1 MRQCRMQL
9 LRPEWLARIQR
20 PGLTVQLFLA
30 VLATATLVTVAMGT
44 ATQWTFHRGFIG
56 YLNQQAVVR
65 MEAALPRVQA
75 AYAQHGNW
83 SFVHDRPDVWFGL
96 VGVERIVSPQAAR
109 GQEGR
114 AMFDSDLL
122 GAGRRMSLLDSQ
134 RQHVMGFPF
143 IMADSVQREIVVDG
157 QTVGWLV
164 IAPIQ
169 GVTDTAAMRFA
180 DEQWRTSLA
189 AGVLG
194 VAMAALIA
202 WWAARKLLAPVR
214 TVAEAT
220 HRVAAGSYETRV
232 AVGSD
237 DEVGQLARDFNH
249 LAHKLEANERMRRN
263 FMADVSHELRTPLAV
278 LRGELEAL
286 EDGVRQPT
294 PETLSALLG
303 EVATLTQLVDDLY
316 DLALSDVG
324 ALSYRKEAIDIVDLV
339 DAEAQL
345 MRRSAAERQLRLTQT
360 LAAEPVWVMA
370 DASRV
375 RQLLHN
381 VLINAMRYTDA
392 GGEIALHVHREGDT
406 VHIDVMDT
414 PPGVP
419 DDMLPQLFD
428 RFFRVEGSRSRASGG
443 SGLGLAI
450 CRNIVE
456 AHEGR
461 ISARHAPQ
469 GGLWVAIELPVLPTG
484 ATRTG
489 AVNHG

>member
-1 MRQCRMQL
+1 MHL
-9 LRPEWLARIQR
+9 LRPEWLARIRR

-30 VLATATLVTVAMGT
+30 VLATATLVTVAMGV

-65 MEAALPRVQA
+65 MEAALPRLQA
-75 AYAQHGNW
+75 AYAEHGNW
-83 SFVHDRPDVWFGL
+83 AFVHDRPDVWFGL
-96 VGVERIVSPQAAR
+96 VGVERIISPQTAR
-109 GQEGR
+109 RSEGR

-169 GVTDTAAMRFA
+169 GVTDAAAMRFA

-194 VAMAALIA
+194 VALAALIA

-214 TVAEAT
+214 EVADAT
-220 HRVAAGSYETRV
+220 HRVAAGAYETRV
-232 AVGSD
+232 TVSSD

-249 LAHKLEANERMRRN
+249 LAHKLEATERMRRD
-263 FMADVSHELRTPLAV
+263 FMADISHELRTPLAV

-294 PETLSALLG
+294 PETLAALLG
-303 EVATLTQLVDDLY
+303 EVSTLTQLVNDLY

-324 ALSYRKEAIDIVDLV
+324 ALTYRKEALDVVDVV
-339 DAEAQL
+339 DAEVQL
-345 MRRSAAERQLRLTQT
+345 LRRAAEERQLTLTSSLPT
-360 LAAEPVWVMA
+360 SSCLVSA
-370 DASRV
+370 DAGRL

-381 VLINAMRYTDA
+381 VLVNAMRYTDA
-392 GGEIALHVHREGDT
+392 GGDIEVRVHAEGPD
-406 VHIDVMDT
+406 VHIDVMDS

-419 DDMLPQLFD
+419 PELLPRLFD
-428 RFFRVEGSRSRASGG
+428 RFFRVEGSRARATGG

-456 AHEGR
+456 AHGGH
-461 ISARHAPQ
+461 IQARQAPQ
-469 GGLWVAIELPVLPTG
+469 GGLWVAINLPRLHNSPG
-484 ATRTG
+484 SEP
-489 AVNHG
+489 